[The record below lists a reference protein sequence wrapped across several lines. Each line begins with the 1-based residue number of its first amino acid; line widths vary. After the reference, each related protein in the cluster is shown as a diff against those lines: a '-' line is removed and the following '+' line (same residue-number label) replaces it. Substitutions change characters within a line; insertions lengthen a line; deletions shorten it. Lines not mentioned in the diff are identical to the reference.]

1 MDAKGDLV
9 SVRVISI
16 RQPWA
21 ALILAG
27 KKRIELR
34 TWKQSLRGPVLLHA
48 GKIPVKNPNAWAL
61 ITPEIEPLTQL
72 RGGIIG
78 AMNIVGIRQYTHLD
92 EFLADQKYHGCGSG
106 DWNPKGYHGYLLQ
119 DAMQI
124 PFESLP
130 GQLFFFRVNRE
141 REKLPWPDCW

>member
-9 SVRVISI
+9 SARVISI

-21 ALILAG
+21 GLVLAG

-48 GKIPVKNPNAWAL
+48 GKKPSKNQNAWAL

-78 AMNIVGIRQYTHLD
+78 ALKIVGIRHYPNTD
-92 EFLADQKYHGCGSG
+92 AFIADQKYHGCGLS
-106 DWNPKGYHGYLLQ
+106 DWKPKGYYGYLLQ
-119 DAMQI
+119 DATQL

-130 GQLFFFRVNRE
+130 GQLFFFRVKWE
-141 REKLPWPDCW
+141 REKLPWPVCW

>member
-1 MDAKGDLV
+1 MGFDYP
-9 SVRVISI
+9 RN
-16 RQPWA
+16 
-21 ALILAG
+21 
-27 KKRIELR
+27 R
-34 TWKQSLRGPVLLHA
+34 TPDPTTR
-48 GKIPVKNPNAWAL
+48 
-61 ITPEIEPLTQL
+61 
-72 RGGIIG
+72 GIIG
-78 AMNIVGIRQYTHLD
+78 AMNIVGIRQYTHPD
-92 EFLADQKYHGCGSG
+92 EFLADQKYHGCGPG